1 MLAVFQQRRKLTL
14 ILNPLPLPPF
24 YYPYCHL
31 LNILSLFPLLFRA
44 TIISPRR
51 LENVHCFLKTIQQTV
66 SQRSINK
73 RIELRLWRPK
83 KLILG
88 DSEWKLAFSGLPDWM

>member
-14 ILNPLPLPPF
+14 ILSPLPFPHF
-24 YYPYCHL
+24 YYPYCYL

-44 TIISPRR
+44 TIVSPRS

-66 SQRSINK
+66 SKRSINK

-83 KLILG
+83 KLSLG
-88 DSEWKLAFSGLPDWM
+88 ESEWKLAFSGLTDSI